1 MKTLRKWKAPR
12 QKRAHPPE
20 PKLSVEFLMKNT
32 SETPQGISSDSFYFE
47 KDKSGSILVLGVGNY
62 LMGDESIG
70 VRLIESLSQ
79 RPIPEYLDLLDGGT
93 GGFLLLDRFQAYGT
107 VIFVDATMD
116 GKPAG
121 TVSLLR
127 PKFASDFPKAL
138 SVHDVGLKDM
148 IEAVYL
154 MDHQPDLY
162 LITISID
169 HINPM
174 SVAVSPEVLNALP
187 EAIDKTLSL
196 AQTLHKQA
204 ISVGDHL

>member
-1 MKTLRKWKAPR
+1 
-12 QKRAHPPE
+12 
-20 PKLSVEFLMKNT
+20 MKNT
-32 SETPQGISSDSFYFE
+32 SQSPQGISSDSYYFE
-47 KDKSGSILVLGVGNY
+47 KDKTGSILVLGVGNY

-70 VRLIESLSQ
+70 VRLIEALSEHS
-79 RPIPEYLDLLDGGT
+79 IPEYLDILDGGT

-154 MDHQPDLY
+154 LEHQPDLY
-162 LITISID
+162 LITVSID

-174 SVAVSPEVLNALP
+174 SVEVSPPVKNAIPVAMEQIL
-187 EAIDKTLSL
+187 TL
-196 AQTLHKQA
+196 AQTLHKEAQV
-204 ISVGDHL
+204 VGDHL

>member
-1 MKTLRKWKAPR
+1 MKK
-12 QKRAHPPE
+12 Q
-20 PKLSVEFLMKNT
+20 SQ
-32 SETPQGISSDSFYFE
+32 TPQGISSDSYYFE
-47 KDKSGSILVLGVGNY
+47 KDKTGSILVLGVGNY

-70 VRLIESLSQ
+70 VRLIEALSDHGV
-79 RPIPEYLDLLDGGT
+79 PEYLDLLDGGT

-107 VIFVDATMD
+107 VVFVDATMD

-138 SVHDVGLKDM
+138 SVHDLGLKDM

-154 MDHQPDLY
+154 LEHQPDLY

-169 HINPM
+169 HIDPM
-174 SVAVSPEVLNALP
+174 SVELSAEVKNAIP
-187 EAIDKTLSL
+187 EAVHRILSL
-196 AQTLHKQA
+196 AETLNAQS
-204 ISVGDHL
+204 IPVGDHL

>member
-1 MKTLRKWKAPR
+1 MKDR
-12 QKRAHPPE
+12 
-20 PKLSVEFLMKNT
+20 
-32 SETPQGISSDSFYFE
+32 SETPRAISSDSYYFE

-62 LMGDESIG
+62 LMGDEGVG
-70 VRLIESLSQ
+70 VRLIEEMASGEL
-79 RPIPEYLDLLDGGT
+79 PDYLDLLDGGT

-127 PKFASDFPKAL
+127 PRFASDFPTAL
-138 SVHDVGLKDM
+138 SVHDLGLKDM

-154 MDHQPDLY
+154 LDHQPDLY

-169 HINPM
+169 RIDPM
-174 SVAVSPEVLNALP
+174 SVELSGAVEKAIP
-187 EAIDKTLSL
+187 EAIEKIATLSQKL
-196 AQTLHKQA
+196 FSKNLP
-204 ISVGDHL
+204 IGNHL